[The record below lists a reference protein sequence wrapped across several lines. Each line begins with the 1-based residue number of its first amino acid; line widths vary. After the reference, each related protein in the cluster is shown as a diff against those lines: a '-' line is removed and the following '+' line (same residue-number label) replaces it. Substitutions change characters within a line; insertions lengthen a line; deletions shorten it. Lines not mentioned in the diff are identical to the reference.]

1 MKEIT
6 ISNNDLF
13 IFEDRDD
20 LSIGAAD
27 EIATLAQ
34 EAVKKTGRFA
44 LSLAGGSTPRQL
56 YTLLA
61 SEPWVKQMPWGK
73 THIFFGDERC
83 VSHSAAESNFK
94 MINEALLSKVPI
106 PKGNIHAP
114 VGQESNPEQAAW
126 NYQQQLIDFF
136 GGQVPVFDLVLLGL
150 GPEGHTASIFPN
162 SPAASERQ
170 RLVVSYRVDDEH
182 GWRMTMTFPVINAA
196 RHVMFLV
203 AGSEKQEIVG
213 QIFSEAANGHQIPA
227 KLVAP
232 QSGMLTWYF
241 DEAAAEKLAQSIG

>member
-6 ISNNDLF
+6 IANSDLF
-13 IFEDRDD
+13 IFPDRDD

-34 EAVKKTGRFA
+34 EAVKATGRFA
-44 LSLAGGSTPRQL
+44 ICLAGGSTPREL

-83 VSHSAAESNFK
+83 VNQADAQSNFK
-94 MINEALLSKVPI
+94 MINDALLSKVPI
-106 PKGNIHAP
+106 PKSNIHAP
-114 VGQESNPEQAAW
+114 IGQDSNPEAAAQE
-126 NYQQQLIDFF
+126 YQQQLTEFF
-136 GGQVPVFDLVLLGL
+136 GHTSPVFDLILLGL

-162 SPAASERQ
+162 SPAIAERHKH
-170 RLVVSYRVDDEH
+170 VMAYRVDDAH
-182 GWRMTMTFPVINAA
+182 GWRITMTLPVINAA
-196 RHVMFLV
+196 KHILFLV

-213 QIFSEAANGHQIPA
+213 QIFSRTQNGHEIPA
-227 KLVAP
+227 RLVSP
-232 QSGMLTWYF
+232 TSGTLMWYL
-241 DEAAAEKLAQSIG
+241 DEQAAQQVQA